1 MMDFYILILSDG
13 LIFKKAA
20 IFVSIYW
27 SIYSKTQYI
36 SFGFVLCVLDGL
48 MKY

>member
-1 MMDFYILILSDG
+1 MVLYLKRQQFLSQYIG
-13 LIFKKAA
+13 L
-20 IFVSIYW
+20 
-27 SIYSKTQYI
+27 IYSKTQYI